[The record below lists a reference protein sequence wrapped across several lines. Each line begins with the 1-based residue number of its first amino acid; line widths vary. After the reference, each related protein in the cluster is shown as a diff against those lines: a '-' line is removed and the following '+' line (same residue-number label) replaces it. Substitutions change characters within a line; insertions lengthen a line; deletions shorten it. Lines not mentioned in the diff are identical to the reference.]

1 MIFRRRKDEGPTD
14 TGLLKEVAELCERNR
29 ANRDPELER
38 QILRLRHQA
47 GILRVGRADHKPKD
61 PSPAFDRLP
70 NGSAPPELA
79 ASELTPELLRAAI
92 LRDGCLLV
100 RGLVSREDAEG
111 LIAGIDAA
119 VEARRSAT
127 NGWTGDGLYEE
138 FAPDPPFILRER
150 GWVDDSGGLW
160 AADSPRLI
168 FDMLD
173 TLERA
178 GLREVIEGYLG
189 EPPAI
194 SVNKAVLRKIDPD
207 AGSAWHQDGAFL
219 GPVRALNV
227 WLSLSRCGDVAPGL
241 DLVPKRLDHIVPTG
255 TDDAIFDW
263 SVAPKVATEAAGE
276 TPIARPIFE
285 PGDALLFDELFL
297 HATAADPSMPN
308 SRYAVESWFFG
319 PSAFPPDYVPVAF

>member
-1 MIFRRRKDEGPTD
+1 MFFSRKEKRPTD
-14 TGLLKEVAELCERNR
+14 SGLLEQVAELSETER
-29 ANRDPELER
+29 ATPSPELER

-47 GILRVGRADHKPKD
+47 GILRVGRANGTPKD
-61 PSPAFDRLP
+61 PRPAFDSLP
-70 NGSAPPELA
+70 GDTSPPEVQA
-79 ASELTPELLRAAI
+79 ADVTPELLRAAI
-92 LRDGCLLV
+92 LRHGCLLV
-100 RGLVSREDAEG
+100 RGVLSREDADR
-111 LIAGIDAA
+111 LVSGIDAA
-119 VEARRSAT
+119 VEARRGAED
-127 NGWTGDGLYEE
+127 GWSGDGLYEE
-138 FAPDPPFILRER
+138 FAPDPPFVLRER

-160 AADSPRLI
+160 AADSPRLM
-168 FDMLD
+168 FDVLD
-173 TLERA
+173 ALERA
-178 GLREVIEGYLG
+178 GLQRVIEGYLG

-227 WLSLSRCGDVAPGL
+227 WLSLSRCGDLAPGL
-241 DLVPKRLDHIVPTG
+241 DIVPRRLDHIVPTG

-263 SVAPKVATEAAGE
+263 SVAPKVATAAAGE
-276 TPIARPIFE
+276 TSIARPIFE

-319 PSAFPPDYVPVAF
+319 PSAFPADYVPVAF